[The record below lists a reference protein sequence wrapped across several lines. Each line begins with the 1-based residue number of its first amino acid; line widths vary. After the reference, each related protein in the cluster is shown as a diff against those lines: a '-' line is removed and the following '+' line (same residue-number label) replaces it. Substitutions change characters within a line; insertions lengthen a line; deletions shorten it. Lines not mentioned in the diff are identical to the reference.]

1 MAKQSINLA
10 DFTEPDL
17 LENIRAKE
25 SLLKAIPP
33 KGTAYYTSEAEL
45 LFLTETIGGA
55 PQSYNPTDEMD
66 EQADMSRSGKHALL
80 DAFDQLYGLDEEEV
94 EFIGYEDI
102 PLETEM
108 ITSLEN
114 SQENECSDSNEA
126 NGPIIAS
133 IITDN
138 LPQLILEE
146 KMDAISIKQ
155 KIFSKKEKWGG
166 DGSHAQK
173 HYRTKKG
180 LTFYRGNN
188 ISFRTLHL

>member
-1 MAKQSINLA
+1 MAKEFLNLA

-17 LENIRAKE
+17 LENIPVKE

-55 PQSYNPTDEMD
+55 PQSYDPTDDMD

-94 EFIGYEDI
+94 EFIGCEDI

-114 SQENECSDSNEA
+114 FQENECSNSDGA
-126 NGPIIAS
+126 NRPFIAS
-133 IITDN
+133 VITDN
-138 LPQLILEE
+138 LSQTLLEE
-146 KMDAISIKQ
+146 KMDAISVKQIKD
-155 KIFSKKEKWGG
+155 SKKEKWDG

-173 HYRTKKG
+173 HYRLKKG
-180 LTFYRGNN
+180 LTFYRGNST
-188 ISFRTLHL
+188 SFRTLYL